1 MRKPWSVLVAV
12 LLAAG
17 VSLQCANQKIPAE
30 AAVSAADN
38 AFQAVRAEAEKYVPD
53 QVTPVQDSIDAAKAS
68 IAKGD
73 YEAALNSAKALPSQI
88 SALGTAA
95 AAKKAEF
102 AASWGSLSAGLP
114 KVVEAIQSRIDILSK
129 SKKLP
134 AGLTKEKFE
143 AAKSGLGSITQT
155 WADATAAFQAGS
167 MKDAVA
173 KAQVVKAKAME
184 TLQDLNM
191 PVPAGLQ

>member
-1 MRKPWSVLVAV
+1 MKKPWSAVLAV
-12 LLAAG
+12 LLVAG
-17 VSLQCANQKIPAE
+17 LSARCANQKVPAE
-30 AAVSAADN
+30 AAVNAAET

-53 QVTPVQDSIDAAKAS
+53 QVKPVQDSIEAAKAS

-73 YEAALNSAKALPSQI
+73 YEAALNSAKALPEQI

-102 AASWGSLSAGLP
+102 AASWASLSAGLP
-114 KVVEAIQSRIDILSK
+114 KVVEAIQSRVDILSK

-134 AGLTKEKFE
+134 AGITKEKFDD
-143 AAKSGLGSITQT
+143 AKSGLQSITQT
-155 WADATAAFQAGS
+155 WTDATAAFQSGS
-167 MKDAVA
+167 MKDAVT
-173 KAQVVKAKAME
+173 KAQAVKAKAMA